1 MVFAFLFDRKA
12 QMYLSV
18 ESRTL
23 LYLAMG
29 VRGPRG
35 RGPNNLV
42 GATMYLACNI

>member
-1 MVFAFLFDRKA
+1 
-12 QMYLSV
+12 MYLSV